1 MARYAGEA
9 VPGGASN
16 AVGIAAT
23 VPPSGIVTNAGY
35 PVAVAAPG
43 NYPNTPLKATTNNFH
58 GVPNSPDEKTV
69 ALAAGTVL
77 GPAYS
82 AYSWKTW
89 EEKNAV
95 TVPTNT
101 FAVVVN

>member
-1 MARYAGEA
+1 MAKYAGEL
-9 VPGGASN
+9 
-16 AVGIAAT
+16 
-23 VPPSGIVTNAGY
+23 PSGGVSQDDYIVVPVAAITNGGY

-43 NYPNTPLKATTNNFH
+43 NYPNTPLAATTNNPSK
-58 GVPNSPDEKTV
+58 VPYSPDEKTV
-69 ALAAGTVL
+69 SLPAGTVL

-95 TVPTNT
+95 TVPTNS
-101 FAVVVN
+101 FVVVVN

>member
-1 MARYAGEA
+1 MAKYAGE
-9 VPGGASN
+9 VVSGGASN
-16 AVGIAAT
+16 AVGIA
-23 VPPSGIVTNAGY
+23 VPAAPVTNAGY

-69 ALAAGTVL
+69 ALAAGSVL

-89 EEKNAV
+89 EEKAAV
-95 TVPTNT
+95 TVPAGT

>member
-1 MARYAGEA
+1 MAKYAGEL
-9 VPGGASN
+9 
-16 AVGIAAT
+16 
-23 VPPSGIVTNAGY
+23 PSGGVSQDDYIVVPVAPITNGGY
-35 PVAVAAPG
+35 PVAIAAPG
-43 NYPNTPLKATTNNFH
+43 NYPNTPLKATTNNPA

-69 ALAAGTVL
+69 ALAAGSVL

-89 EEKNAV
+89 EEKAAV
-95 TVPTNT
+95 TIPAGT